1 MSINVAFVRLICCSC
16 FIFYFGYRSFCAKIN
31 IKPLSTAD
39 FGKVMKQ
46 VFPDIRPR
54 RLGTRGHSRYCY
66 AAMRKATK
74 LQPPNLPDLSS
85 PNESW
90 AKSTDSEESTWKV
103 IKSWSEGLLNAQF
116 ESADDLATHISHN
129 KLSLSSASTSK
140 QLLQK
145 KIMQR
150 EIKDRRRN
158 NVNMKICDCF
168 MSL

>member
-1 MSINVAFVRLICCSC
+1 MFSKLSLF
-16 FIFYFGYRSFCAKIN
+16 RSFCGKIN
-31 IKPLSTAD
+31 IKALSTAD

-74 LQPPNLPDLSS
+74 LLEPDL
-85 PNESW
+85 PEF
-90 AKSTDSEESTWKV
+90 KSASEKTSTNDDTAWKV
-103 IKSWSEGLLNAQF
+103 VKSWSEGLLNTQF
-116 ESADDLATHISHN
+116 ESVDKLATYISEN
-129 KLSLSSASTSK
+129 QLKPASTSK

-150 EIKDRRRN
+150 DLRERRS
-158 NVNMKICDCF
+158 NVVSSIELCH
-168 MSL
+168 SLF